1 MVWSLTYSQTSWHCE
16 VKWALG
22 SITMD
27 KVNVGKGIPAELFQI
42 LKDDDGKV
50 VYSNYQQIWKSQQ
63 WPKDWKKSVFI
74 LIPKKGSQR
83 TFKLLH
89 NCTHYTC

>member
-1 MVWSLTYSQTSWHCE
+1 MITHLEPDILECE
-16 VKWALG
+16 VKWALE

-27 KVNVGKGIPAELFQI
+27 KVNVGDAIPAELFQI
-42 LKDDDGKV
+42 LKDDAGKV
-50 VYSNYQQIWKSQQ
+50 VHSKYQQIWKSQQ

-74 LIPKKGSQR
+74 LIPKKGKQR

-89 NCTHYTC
+89 NCAHYT